1 MVNIKMPGY
10 EQKKREIKEME
21 EATFCAQAEEKKK
34 QIIGEFVPKGPNS
47 AEQMR
52 RFRQRMAAISSGV
65 VVAGVTQMALFAAGS
80 ALWAFDTAS
89 PMEEELGGVTYV
101 RQEEAIYRGASY
113 KQAIKNAYLFD
124 DFRNGN
130 EGGTWQ
136 AIAGLLA
143 ILISVGAGGRVVKK
157 KIHAVPTKKTDAF
170 IRSSRINEIYINLEK
185 LKEYGVRTDVLIDGL
200 GRCATTLVS
209 KMSELDSQYLENL
222 LDGGLETANWDVANA
237 IVAGHLKA
245 HPEDYNEIIKII
257 DESTMDQELVKKYG
271 HGQVMSWEAAQVMR
285 PLGKGDR

>member
-1 MVNIKMPGY
+1 M
-10 EQKKREIKEME
+10 REME
-21 EATFCAQAEEKKK
+21 EATFRAQAEEKKK

-185 LKEYGVRTDVLIDGL
+185 LKDTVCELMCLLMVWGDVQQHWYPKCQSWI
-200 GRCATTLVS
+200 
-209 KMSELDSQYLENL
+209 
-222 LDGGLETANWDVANA
+222 ANIW
-237 IVAGHLKA
+237 
-245 HPEDYNEIIKII
+245 KIC
-257 DESTMDQELVKKYG
+257 
-271 HGQVMSWEAAQVMR
+271 
-285 PLGKGDR
+285 